1 MTLEQFSPMLMRR
14 EIMRAREKRMVF
26 KSFLWNP
33 DNVEDPRTIGQSVTL
48 PSIGA
53 VTSSAYTNGSI
64 TYASVDDQS
73 QTLLINK
80 QVLCPIKV
88 TDINSIQSVKG
99 LYPAIAQEMGY
110 SMANYQDSDLATG
123 IYAGAGVVSD
133 LSSTGVDSGNVFD
146 ALMNLKAEMK
156 LKNVNEIIPLFVDPY
171 LSKAIALSGALTKT
185 NNDEVYASGEIGICA
200 GFRIIETNNLTK
212 TGTYAG
218 GNLVVNA
225 CAFTPNRSVAWVEQK
240 AFQIEMLRDTA
251 TMSDLMRSHQI
262 YGWKVVRADEV
273 AHFKVKVNVETSI

>member
-26 KSFLWNP
+26 KNFLWIP

-53 VTSSAYTNGSI
+53 IASSSYSNGSI

-88 TDINSIQSVKG
+88 TDINRIQSVKG

-123 IYAGAGVVSD
+123 IYAGAGVTTD

-146 ALMNLKAEMK
+146 ALMTLKADMK
-156 LKNVNEIIPLFVDPY
+156 VKNVNEDIPLFVDPY
-171 LSKAIALSGALTKT
+171 LSKAIASSAGFIKT
-185 NNDEVYASGEIGICA
+185 NNDEIIASGQVGRMA
-200 GFRIIETNNLTK
+200 GFIIIETNNLTT
-212 TGTYAG
+212 TGTYKG

-240 AFQIEMLRDTA
+240 GFSVEMLRDTA
-251 TMSDLMRSHQI
+251 TVSDLMRAHQI

>member
-26 KSFLWNP
+26 KNFLWIP
-33 DNVEDPRTIGQSVTL
+33 DNVEDPRTLGQSVTL

-53 VTSSAYTNGSI
+53 IASSSYSDGSI

-88 TDINSIQSVKG
+88 TDINRIQSVKG

-123 IYAGAGVVSD
+123 IYAGAGVTTD

-146 ALMNLKAEMK
+146 ALMTLKADMK
-156 LKNVNEIIPLFVDPY
+156 VKNVNEDIPLFVDPY
-171 LSKAIALSGALTKT
+171 LSKAIASSAGFIKT
-185 NNDEVYASGEIGICA
+185 NNDEIIASGQVGRMA
-200 GFRIIETNNLTK
+200 GFIIIETNNLTT

-240 AFQIEMLRDTA
+240 GFSVEMLRDTA
-251 TMSDLMRSHQI
+251 TVSDLMRAHQI

>member
-26 KSFLWNP
+26 KNFLWIP

-53 VTSSAYTNGSI
+53 IASSSYSDGSI

-88 TDINSIQSVKG
+88 TDINRIQSVKG

-123 IYAGAGVVSD
+123 IYAGAGVTTD

-146 ALMNLKAEMK
+146 ALMTLKADMK
-156 LKNVNEIIPLFVDPY
+156 VKNVNEDIPLFVDPY
-171 LSKAIALSGALTKT
+171 LSKAIASSAGFIKT
-185 NNDEVYASGEIGICA
+185 NNDEIIASGQVGRMA
-200 GFRIIETNNLTK
+200 GFIIIETNNLTT

-240 AFQIEMLRDTA
+240 GFSVEMLRDTA
-251 TMSDLMRSHQI
+251 TVSDLMRAHQI

>member
-1 MTLEQFSPMLMRR
+1 MTLEQFSPALMRR

-26 KSFLWNP
+26 KNFLWIP

-53 VTSSAYTNGSI
+53 IASSSYSDGSI

-88 TDINSIQSVKG
+88 TDINRIQSVKG

-123 IYAGAGVVSD
+123 IYAGAGVTTD

-146 ALMNLKAEMK
+146 ALMTLKADMK
-156 LKNVNEIIPLFVDPY
+156 VKNVNEDIPLFVDPY
-171 LSKAIALSGALTKT
+171 LSKAIASSAGFIKT
-185 NNDEVYASGEIGICA
+185 NNDEIIASGQVGRMA
-200 GFRIIETNNLTK
+200 GFIIIETNNLTT

-240 AFQIEMLRDTA
+240 GFSVEMLRDTA
-251 TMSDLMRSHQI
+251 TVSDLMRAHQI

-273 AHFKVKVNVETSI
+273 AHFKVKVNIETSI

>member
-26 KSFLWNP
+26 KNFLWIP

-53 VTSSAYTNGSI
+53 IASSSYTDGSI
-64 TYASVDDQS
+64 TYATVDDQS

-88 TDINSIQSVKG
+88 TDINRIQSVKG

-123 IYAGAGVVSD
+123 IYAGAGVTTD

-146 ALMNLKAEMK
+146 ALMTLKADMK
-156 LKNVNEIIPLFVDPY
+156 VKNVNEDIPLFVDPY
-171 LSKAIALSGALTKT
+171 LSKAIASSAGFIKT
-185 NNDEVYASGEIGICA
+185 NNDEIIASGQVGRMA
-200 GFRIIETNNLTK
+200 GFIIIETNNLTT

-240 AFQIEMLRDTA
+240 GFSVEMLRDTA
-251 TMSDLMRSHQI
+251 TVSDLMRAHQI

-273 AHFKVKVNVETSI
+273 AHFKVKVNIETSI

>member
-26 KSFLWNP
+26 KNFLWIP

-53 VTSSAYTNGSI
+53 IASSSYSDGSI

-88 TDINSIQSVKG
+88 TDINRIQSVKG

-110 SMANYQDSDLATG
+110 SMANYQDSDLAAG
-123 IYAGAGVVSD
+123 IYAGAGVTTD

-146 ALMNLKAEMK
+146 ALMTLKADMK
-156 LKNVNEIIPLFVDPY
+156 VKNVNEDIPLFVDPY
-171 LSKAIALSGALTKT
+171 LSKAIASSAGFIKT
-185 NNDEVYASGEIGICA
+185 NNDEIIASGQVGRMA
-200 GFRIIETNNLTK
+200 GFIIIETNNLTT
-212 TGTYAG
+212 TGTYKG

-240 AFQIEMLRDTA
+240 GFSVEMLRDTA
-251 TMSDLMRSHQI
+251 TVSDLMRAHQI

>member
-26 KSFLWNP
+26 KNFLWIP

-53 VTSSAYTNGSI
+53 IASSSYSNGSI

-88 TDINSIQSVKG
+88 TDINRIQSVKG

-110 SMANYQDSDLATG
+110 SMANYQDSDLAAG
-123 IYAGAGVVSD
+123 IYAGAGVTTD

-146 ALMNLKAEMK
+146 ALMTLKADMK
-156 LKNVNEIIPLFVDPY
+156 VKNVNEDIPLFVDPY
-171 LSKAIALSGALTKT
+171 LSKAIASSAGFIKT
-185 NNDEVYASGEIGICA
+185 NNDEIIASGQVGRMA
-200 GFRIIETNNLTK
+200 GFIIIETNNLTT
-212 TGTYAG
+212 TGTYKG

-240 AFQIEMLRDTA
+240 GFSVEMLRDTA
-251 TMSDLMRSHQI
+251 TVSDLMRAHQI

-273 AHFKVKVNVETSI
+273 AH

>member
-26 KSFLWNP
+26 KNFLWIP

-53 VTSSAYTNGSI
+53 IASSSYSDGSI
-64 TYASVDDQS
+64 TYATVDDQS

-88 TDINSIQSVKG
+88 TDINRIQSVKG

-123 IYAGAGVVSD
+123 IYAGAGVTTD

-146 ALMNLKAEMK
+146 ALMTLKADMK
-156 LKNVNEIIPLFVDPY
+156 VKNVNEDIPLFVDPY
-171 LSKAIALSGALTKT
+171 LSKAIASSAGFIKT
-185 NNDEVYASGEIGICA
+185 NNDEIIASGQVGRMA
-200 GFRIIETNNLTK
+200 GFIIIETNNLTT

-218 GNLVVNA
+218 GDLVVNA

-240 AFQIEMLRDTA
+240 GFSVEMLRDTA
-251 TMSDLMRSHQI
+251 TVSDLMRAHQI

>member
-26 KSFLWNP
+26 KNFLWIP

-53 VTSSAYTNGSI
+53 IASSSYSDDSI

-88 TDINSIQSVKG
+88 TDINRIQSVKG

-123 IYAGAGVVSD
+123 IYAGAGVKTD

-146 ALMNLKAEMK
+146 ALMTLKADMK
-156 LKNVNEIIPLFVDPY
+156 VKNVNEDIPLFVDPY
-171 LSKAIALSGALTKT
+171 LSKAIASSAGFIKT
-185 NNDEVYASGEIGICA
+185 NNDEIIASGQVGRMA
-200 GFRIIETNNLTK
+200 GFIIIETNNLTT

-240 AFQIEMLRDTA
+240 GFSVEMLRDTA
-251 TMSDLMRSHQI
+251 TVSDLMRAHQI

>member
-26 KSFLWNP
+26 KNFLWIP

-53 VTSSAYTNGSI
+53 IASSSYSDGSI
-64 TYASVDDQS
+64 TYVSVDDQS

-88 TDINSIQSVKG
+88 TDINRIQSVKG

-123 IYAGAGVVSD
+123 IYAGAGVTTD

-146 ALMNLKAEMK
+146 ALMTLKADMK
-156 LKNVNEIIPLFVDPY
+156 VKNVNEDIPLFVDPY
-171 LSKAIALSGALTKT
+171 LSKAIASSAGFIKT
-185 NNDEVYASGEIGICA
+185 NNDEIIASGQVGRMA
-200 GFRIIETNNLTK
+200 GFIIIETNNLTT

-240 AFQIEMLRDTA
+240 GFSVEMLRDTA
-251 TMSDLMRSHQI
+251 TVSDLMRAHQI